1 MAFDGRRL
9 INHVIRTIEFV
20 ERAFCGALCYMEHNC
35 ISYNM
40 VIINGSS
47 TASTCELNNSTHN
60 EHPEDLRPW
69 SNFVYQ
75 GTNVSKP

>member
-1 MAFDGRRL
+1 
-9 INHVIRTIEFV
+9 
-20 ERAFCGALCYMEHNC
+20 MEHNC

-40 VIINGSS
+40 EIIGESS
-47 TASTCELNNSTHN
+47 TASKCELNNSTHN

-69 SNFVYQ
+69 SNYVYQ